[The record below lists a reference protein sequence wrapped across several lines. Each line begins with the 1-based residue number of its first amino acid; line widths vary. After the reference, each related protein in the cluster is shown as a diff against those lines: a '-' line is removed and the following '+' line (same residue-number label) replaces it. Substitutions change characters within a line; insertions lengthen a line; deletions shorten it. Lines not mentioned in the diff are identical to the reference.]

1 METSNS
7 CDMRGGPAHRREE
20 GNEDAYTETYNALYE
35 FVHALECPLCSE
47 LMTKPSTFKTCGHTF
62 CFECVIKT
70 LEGKGIRWPGCPTC
84 GQAGCRKDLKT
95 NHLVGNAIGQVRRM
109 MGELARA
116 NVQAAKERNR
126 SEQRAGRD
134 GVEKIQDAKRK
145 KLETKQTQRETQRE
159 DEVEQDEI
167 ENSTEEGRS
176 LELMID
182 CGTDDQRRVTI
193 SVQPTEMQQE
203 SLLASLRSPAN
214 PFGSCASP
222 GPTPSLPGA
231 SLFTFQEVGEVTKND
246 LMEDVRCLRAVLE
259 VMDELPVTQ
268 GSEGDGGEGE
278 SPSTQHHL
286 VVRRDSEGERE
297 REASVVPDSQDE
309 HEEEVGEVA
318 ASARVLTVRE
328 PNVERSGEAKAQKV
342 EKVEKAEETDARSPG
357 TAQRPSNDP
366 QQEHRHH
373 QQQPSVKPRSLWQK
387 AKQRGSNGSSSSRET
402 RSIRVVV
409 DARTIVD
416 DPTVMSL
423 LERFEAKHGTVVT
436 VEDAISEQT
445 THFVVGMDAL
455 GMTKLTVEYLEACA
469 VGCWVV
475 SPSWLEDSLQNGGEI
490 VGEKYHA
497 AHGHVR
503 DDGTT
508 QAGLPENSRIRAI
521 AGKRV
526 FLGQSFV
533 LAPGAKRS
541 DQLMRL
547 IEFAGGTFQ
556 GGEDEDEAGV
566 GTGTGMPLSEGD
578 PSQSTQK
585 KVTCVVDS
593 KRLSSLSV
601 SEKKRLCMLQE
612 NAAVAVVNERW
623 LYASVERGQA
633 QLRNDGFYVL

>member
-1 METSNS
+1 M
-7 CDMRGGPAHRREE
+7 
-20 GNEDAYTETYNALYE
+20 
-35 FVHALECPLCSE
+35 
-47 LMTKPSTFKTCGHTF
+47 
-62 CFECVIKT
+62 
-70 LEGKGIRWPGCPTC
+70 
-84 GQAGCRKDLKT
+84 
-95 NHLVGNAIGQVRRM
+95 
-109 MGELARA
+109 
-116 NVQAAKERNR
+116 
-126 SEQRAGRD
+126 
-134 GVEKIQDAKRK
+134 
-145 KLETKQTQRETQRE
+145 
-159 DEVEQDEI
+159 
-167 ENSTEEGRS
+167 
-176 LELMID
+176 
-182 CGTDDQRRVTI
+182 
-193 SVQPTEMQQE
+193 
-203 SLLASLRSPAN
+203 
-214 PFGSCASP
+214 
-222 GPTPSLPGA
+222 
-231 SLFTFQEVGEVTKND
+231 
-246 LMEDVRCLRAVLE
+246 
-259 VMDELPVTQ
+259 
-268 GSEGDGGEGE
+268 
-278 SPSTQHHL
+278 
-286 VVRRDSEGERE
+286 VRRDSEGE
-297 REASVVPDSQDE
+297 REASVVPDSQD
-309 HEEEVGEVA
+309 EEEVGEVA

-342 EKVEKAEETDARSPG
+342 DKVDKVEKAEEREARSPG
-357 TAQRPSNDP
+357 TAQRPSNNP
-366 QQEHRHH
+366 QQQQQHH

-423 LERFEAKHGTVVT
+423 LERFEAKYGTVVT

-475 SPSWLEDSLQNGGEI
+475 APSWLEDSLQSGGEI

-508 QAGLPENSRIRAI
+508 QAGLPDNSRIRAI

-556 GGEDEDEAGV
+556 GGEDEDEAGT
-566 GTGTGMPLSEGD
+566 GTGTPLSEGD

-585 KVTCVVDS
+585 KATCVVDS
-593 KRLSSLSV
+593 KRLSSMSA
-601 SEKKRLCMLQE
+601 SEKKRLRMLQE